1 MLSDVKR
8 FVQSQID
15 GVIFTRDYFD
25 FNVMAVVAMACCEM
39 FFTDELSLVKCSF
52 VRSCRNRVVLP
63 IEYSPQAL
71 HVS

>member
-1 MLSDVKR
+1 MFSDVIC
-8 FVQSQID
+8 FVQSQIG

-25 FNVMAVVAMACCEM
+25 FNVVAVVTMVCCEM

-63 IEYSPQAL
+63 M
-71 HVS
+71 